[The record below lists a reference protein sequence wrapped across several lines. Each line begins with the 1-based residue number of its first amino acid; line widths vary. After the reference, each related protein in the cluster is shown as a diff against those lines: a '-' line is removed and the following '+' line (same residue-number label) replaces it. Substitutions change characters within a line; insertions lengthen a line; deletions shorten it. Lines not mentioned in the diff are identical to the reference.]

1 MNYPRIMIA
10 APKSGSGKTTVTCG
24 ILAALKQQNINVC
37 SFKCGPDYIDPM
49 FHRNVLDI
57 PAGNLDT
64 FFTDDI
70 TTKQLFEQEFT
81 GDMAVIEGVMG
92 LYDGVGGVQMQ
103 GSSYDLARV
112 LKAPIVL
119 VVDARGA
126 GRSVLAEIKG
136 FLDYDTEE
144 LIKGVILNKTSKT
157 FANILKPLIED
168 ELGIRFLGY
177 VENKPDIELSSRHL
191 GLVIPEEVGDIRQ
204 KLNKQAMLI
213 LEGVDLDAVISIA
226 HEAPD
231 ILQNDDLTDSSVKE
245 PDHSTDKSDQT
256 KVRIAVAR
264 DKAFCFYYRENLEL
278 LERLGAELIYF
289 SPIRDSHLP
298 KDVSGLILGGGYP
311 ENYLKELSANKSLME
326 EIKNRLSEGMPV
338 VAECGGFMYLTND
351 ITDEHGESYP
361 MAGYIDASTQWTGKL
376 VRFGYIELDDGS
388 RKIRGHEFHYF
399 DTDDNGED
407 CVAIKPLGKRSYS
420 CMHCKGSQ
428 FIGFPHLY
436 YPSCPDFAKEFIE
449 GALLFRGSRKR
460 YAADCVRK

>member
-126 GRSVLAEIKG
+126 GRSVLAEIRG
-136 FLDYDTEE
+136 FLDYDNEA

-168 ELGIRFLGY
+168 ELGITCLGY
-177 VENKPDIELSSRHL
+177 VENRKDIELSSRHL

-204 KLNKQAMLI
+204 KLNEQATLI
-213 LEGVDLDAVISIA
+213 LEGVELDAVINIA
-226 HEAPD
+226 QEAP
-231 ILQNDDLTDSSVKE
+231 ILSQNDDMADDCKKE
-245 PDHSTDKSDQT
+245 SYQLSDNSAET

-326 EIKNRLSEGMPV
+326 EIKNRLSKGMPAI
-338 VAECGGFMYLTND
+338 AECGGFMYLTKE
-351 ITDEHGESYP
+351 ITDEHGDCYP
-361 MAGYIDASTQWTGKL
+361 MTGYIDASTRWTGKL

-388 RKIRGHEFHYF
+388 KKIRGHEFHYF
-399 DTDDNGED
+399 DTDNNGED
-407 CVAIKPLGKRSYS
+407 CVAAKPSGKRSYS
-420 CMHCKGSQ
+420 CMHHKGSQ

-449 GALLFRGSRKR
+449 GAMNWQGI
-460 YAADCVRK
+460 Y

>member
-24 ILAALKQQNINVC
+24 ILAALKQQNIDVC

-70 TTKQLFEQEFT
+70 TTKQLFEQEFA

-126 GRSVLAEIKG
+126 GRSVLAEIRG
-136 FLDYDTEE
+136 FLDYDNEA
-144 LIKGVILNKTSKT
+144 LIKGVILNKTSKS
-157 FANILKPLIED
+157 FADILKPLIED
-168 ELGIRFLGY
+168 ELGIACLGY
-177 VENKPDIELSSRHL
+177 VENRQDIELSSRHL
-191 GLVIPEEVGDIRQ
+191 GLIIPEEVEDIRQ
-204 KLNKQAMLI
+204 KLNEQATLI
-213 LEGVDLDAVISIA
+213 LEGVDLDAVINIA
-226 HEAPD
+226 QEAP
-231 ILQNDDLTDSSVKE
+231 ILSQNDDMADDCKKESYQSS
-245 PDHSTDKSDQT
+245 HNSAQT

-311 ENYLKELSANKSLME
+311 ENYLKELSANHSLME
-326 EIKNRLSEGMPV
+326 EIRDLLSEGMPA

-351 ITDEHGESYP
+351 ITDEHGVSYP
-361 MAGYIDASTQWTGKL
+361 MAGYIDASTRWTGKL
-376 VRFGYIELDDGS
+376 VRFGYIELNDGS

-399 DTDDNGED
+399 DTDNNGED
-407 CVAIKPLGKRSYS
+407 CVAAKPSGKRPYS
-420 CMHCKGSQ
+420 CMHHKGSQ

-436 YPSCPDFAKEFIE
+436 YPSCPDFAKEFIQ
-449 GALLFRGSRKR
+449 GAMNWQGIH
-460 YAADCVRK
+460 

>member
-24 ILAALKQQNINVC
+24 ILAAFKQQNINVC

-64 FFTDDI
+64 FFTDDF

-126 GRSVLAEIKG
+126 GRSVLAEIRG
-136 FLDYDTEE
+136 FLDYDNEA

-191 GLVIPEEVGDIRQ
+191 GLIIPEEVEDIRQ
-204 KLNKQAMLI
+204 KLNEQATLI
-213 LEGVDLDAVISIA
+213 LEGVELDAVINIA
-226 HEAPD
+226 QETP
-231 ILQNDDLTDSSVKE
+231 ILSQNDDMADDCKKESYQSSYN
-245 PDHSTDKSDQT
+245 SAQT

-264 DKAFCFYYRENLEL
+264 DKAFCFYYKENLEL

-326 EIKNRLSEGMPV
+326 EIKNLLSKGMPV
-338 VAECGGFMYLTND
+338 VAECGGFMYLTNE
-351 ITDEHGESYP
+351 ITDEHGDCYP
-361 MAGYIDASTQWTGKL
+361 MTGYIDASTRWTGKL
-376 VRFGYIELDDGS
+376 VRFGYIELNDGS

-399 DTDDNGED
+399 DTDNNGED
-407 CVAIKPLGKRSYS
+407 CVAAKPSGKRSYY
-420 CMHCKGSQ
+420 CMHHKGSQ

-436 YPSCPDFAKEFIE
+436 YPSCPDFAKEFIQ
-449 GALLFRGSRKR
+449 GAMNWQGIH
-460 YAADCVRK
+460 